1 MSPSSEA
8 FGLQVSL
15 DAMESS
21 PVCTGL
27 PVWLHVLLREE
38 HPWCFD
44 DDFWNEGHPRRN
56 LDVLLCYEGE
66 GKDRIVDEC
75 NGASRSQ
82 IALAASSRAETQT
95 LITIIILASKLAKL
109 LF

>member
-1 MSPSSEA
+1 MHAGSTCLLLHCCLLLRRSYFGELRVEVKGKMQVVSLNVSLSEA

-44 DDFWNEGHPRRN
+44 DDFLE
-56 LDVLLCYEGE
+56 
-66 GKDRIVDEC
+66 
-75 NGASRSQ
+75 
-82 IALAASSRAETQT
+82 
-95 LITIIILASKLAKL
+95 
-109 LF
+109 